1 MQTAGR
7 ASENAFEN
15 ADAIWD
21 AVSSLIDSI
30 DDLPTLTANRIHL
43 LAAKRW
49 RELGRDVPAELEE
62 AERSAALVTM
72 VVPLLLT
79 RVRDVIERPL
89 VLHKGP
95 EIAARYPDPA
105 LRFYSDLDLLV
116 RDAHDAQRMLVDAG
130 FVEVGDPARYV
141 DGPHARPLAWPRYP
155 LLIEL
160 HDRLNWPRWLGEP
173 PTEELYGAAEPAS
186 VDVDGVLTLAPLHH
200 ALVVAMHSWRHGP
213 MSHIGQLVDVAAMAA
228 GLDRDEFW
236 LTARRWGLEGL
247 WQTTTEIVD
256 AVLYGAPEPWAL
268 RTWARNLSTG
278 RERTVLESH
287 LGWWLAGFSAV
298 GARRGVGVMGQ
309 QIARNLVPA
318 DGETWGAKLRRTRIA
333 LRNARTVK
341 SDHDAELKRAGR
353 DIDHR
358 P

>member
-1 MQTAGR
+1 MQTASG
-7 ASENAFEN
+7 ASENAVEN
-15 ADAIWD
+15 ADPIWAAVD
-21 AVSSLIDSI
+21 ALIDSI
-30 DDLPTLTANRIHL
+30 DDLPTLTANRMHL

-49 RELGRDVPAELEE
+49 RELGREVPAELEE
-62 AERSAALVTM
+62 AVRSAALGTL

-79 RVRDVIERPL
+79 RVRDVVARPF

-105 LRFYSDLDLLV
+105 LRFYTDLDLLV
-116 RDAHDAQRMLVDAG
+116 RDAHDAQRRLVDAG
-130 FVEVGDPARYV
+130 FVEVGDAARYV
-141 DGPHARPLAWPRYP
+141 DGPHERPLVWPRYP
-155 LLIEL
+155 LAIEL

-173 PTEELYGAAEPAS
+173 PTEELFGAAEPAATG
-186 VDVDGVLTLAPLHH
+186 VECVLTLAPIHH
-200 ALVVAMHSWRHGP
+200 ALVVAMHAWRHGP
-213 MSHIGQLVDVAAMAA
+213 MSHIGHLVDVAVMAD
-228 GLDRDEFW
+228 GLDADE
-236 LTARRWGLEGL
+236 LRVTARRWGLDGL
-247 WQTTTEIVD
+247 WQTTSEVAD

-278 RERTVLESH
+278 RERTVLEAH

-298 GARRGVGVMGQ
+298 GARRGLRVMGQ

-341 SDHDAELKRAGR
+341 SDHDAELERAGSEL
-353 DIDHR
+353 
-358 P
+358 